1 MQTEIPGSD
10 LEDPRLITDDRRSM
24 TRGTVCC
31 LPLATGI
38 FPPMPLKTVR
48 VPEAFEPL
56 FQKAEEVVGQFF
68 RQRHDDPSTGSIEIS
83 DSRYVLV
90 RGAALSVEFF
100 ALVRSLFGPGAEQDA
115 DAFSANL
122 LYDLAHSVG
131 KADARNFHQ
140 KMGLEDP
147 VAKLSAGPV
156 HFSHS
161 GWAFVDIHEASK
173 PTPDDD
179 YYLIY
184 DHPYAFEAHAWLAAG
199 KAAPYPICVMNA
211 GYSSGW
217 CEESFGVNLEAI
229 EIACRAHGD
238 PYCRFIMAPP
248 QRIGDHIDRYLNGH
262 PELDR
267 LVARRQ
273 RPDFFSRQ
281 KSQTAQGSSDAP
293 AETLAD
299 KLLLAY
305 AHKLEDTQAVLQEQ
319 VQRLEVEVEERRRA
333 EEELRLSENRL
344 RQAHKMEAL
353 GTLAGGIAHDFNNI
367 LGAIIGYSELAH
379 DGVPAGTEARENM
392 AEVLSAARRARGL
405 VKQILAFS
413 RQSEPTL
420 APTDLPSVVSD
431 AVKLLRA
438 TLPASIDIREAIDSN
453 AGTIMADSGQ
463 INQIVLNLGSNAA
476 HALKDD
482 KGIIDITLAR
492 THIDHETAAHIDGIV
507 AGPHACLTV
516 RDNGAGIDPATL
528 SRVFDPFFTTKDIGE
543 GTGLG
548 LSAVH
553 GIVTSHNGAVT
564 VQSTPG
570 QGTEFTAL
578 FPVTDDAPGPRSH
591 PATAAVGG
599 NERVLFIDD
608 EEQIARI
615 GSEIL
620 SRMGYRVTVLTEGRG
635 ALREYMDSPGEF
647 DIIVTDNTMPN
658 LTGLDL
664 AREIRKFD
672 SNTPILL
679 TTGFTRSGLEAEA
692 AESGIQGV
700 LLKPYSG
707 AELARAIRSALE
719 GARPSA
725 GSD

>member
-1 MQTEIPGSD
+1 
-10 LEDPRLITDDRRSM
+10 
-24 TRGTVCC
+24 
-31 LPLATGI
+31 
-38 FPPMPLKTVR
+38 MPLKTVR
-48 VPEAFEPL
+48 VPDAFEPL
-56 FQKAEEVVGQFF
+56 FQRAEEVVGQFF
-68 RQRHDDPSTGSIEIS
+68 RQRRDDPSTGSIEIS
-83 DSRYVLV
+83 DSRYVLL
-90 RGAALSVEFF
+90 RGASLSVEFF

-156 HFSHS
+156 HFSHT
-161 GWAFVDIHEASK
+161 GWAFVDILPESQ
-173 PTPDDD
+173 PSPDDD
-179 YYLIY
+179 YYLLY

-199 KAAPYPICVMNA
+199 KTAPYPICVMNA

-217 CEESFGVNLEAI
+217 CEESFEVNLEAI

-248 QRIGDHIDRYLNGH
+248 QRIVEHIDRYLEQH
-262 PELDR
+262 PELNR
-267 LVARRQ
+267 LAARRQ

-281 KSQTAQGSSDAP
+281 KARAAGDGPDTP
-293 AETLAD
+293 AAKLAD

-305 AHKLEDTQAVLQEQ
+305 AHKLEDTQAVLQDQ
-319 VQRLEVEVEERRRA
+319 VQRLEVEIEERRRA

-367 LGAIIGYSELAH
+367 LVAIIGYTELAH
-379 DGVPAGTEARENM
+379 DSIPEGTEARENLT
-392 AEVLSAARRARGL
+392 EVLTAARRARGL

-420 APTDLPSVVSD
+420 APTDLPTVVGE

-438 TLPASIDIREAIDSN
+438 TLPASIDIRESIDRK

-463 INQIVLNLGSNAA
+463 INQIILNLGSNAA
-476 HALKDD
+476 HALPEE
-482 KGIIDITLAR
+482 KGVMDISLTQMRIDAAEAAR
-492 THIDHETAAHIDGIV
+492 LGNIEPGAY
-507 AGPHACLTV
+507 ACLTV
-516 RDNGAGIDPATL
+516 RDDGEGMDADTVNRI
-528 SRVFDPFFTTKDIGE
+528 FDPFFTTKGVGE

-553 GIVTSHNGAVT
+553 GLVTSHRGAVA
-564 VQSTPG
+564 VRSELG
-570 QGTEFTAL
+570 KGTEFKL
-578 FPVTDDAPGPRSH
+578 FFPVTAATPAPRSL
-591 PATAAVGG
+591 PGAPAVGG
-599 NERVLFIDD
+599 VERVLFVDD

-615 GSEIL
+615 GAEIL
-620 SRMGYRVTVLTEGRG
+620 TRMGYQVTVLSDSVA
-635 ALREYMDSPGEF
+635 ALRQFEENPGAF

-658 LTGLDL
+658 MTGIDL
-664 AREIRKFD
+664 ANQVRRIAPQ
-672 SNTPILL
+672 TPIVL
-679 TTGFTRSGLEAEA
+679 TTGFTRAGLEAEA
-692 AESGIQGV
+692 LESGVQTV

-707 AELARAIRSALE
+707 SELSRAIRAALGRTASA
-719 GARPSA
+719 PSGQPPA
-725 GSD
+725 DSA